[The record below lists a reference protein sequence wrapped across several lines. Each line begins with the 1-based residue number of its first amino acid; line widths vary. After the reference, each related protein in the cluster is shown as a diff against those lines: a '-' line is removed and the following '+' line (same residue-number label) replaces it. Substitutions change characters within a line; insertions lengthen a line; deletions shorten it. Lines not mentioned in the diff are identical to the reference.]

1 MYGLRNMLIQEQKHL
16 EDLLN
21 KARSGITE
29 FPDGNLRI
37 STDKGYIRFY
47 HYTENGYG
55 TYIPKKNLQLPR
67 QLAQKAYQEAII
79 QKATARLKQITGILK
94 DYADDEIDQ
103 VYLASHAKRQAL
115 IIPVEPT
122 TEQLINLWLNEPYKG
137 KEFPEGAAI
146 ILSEKGERVR
156 SKSEK
161 ILADYFYRN
170 DIPYQY
176 EKPLFL
182 KGYGTVYPDFTLFSL
197 RLRKEIYWE
206 HEGRMDDPIYAR
218 SAVKKIYGYEQNGI
232 FEGERLILTY
242 ETDETIINT
251 RDIERKLVH
260 CYWPE

>member
-37 STDKGYIRFY
+37 STDKGFIRFY
-47 HYTENGYG
+47 HCTENGYG
-55 TYIPKKNLQLPR
+55 TYIPKKDLQLPR

-122 TEQLINLWLNEPYKG
+122 TEQL
-137 KEFPEGAAI
+137 
-146 ILSEKGERVR
+146 
-156 SKSEK
+156 
-161 ILADYFYRN
+161 
-170 DIPYQY
+170 
-176 EKPLFL
+176 
-182 KGYGTVYPDFTLFSL
+182 T
-197 RLRKEIYWE
+197 
-206 HEGRMDDPIYAR
+206 
-218 SAVKKIYGYEQNGI
+218 SA
-232 FEGERLILTY
+232 L
-242 ETDETIINT
+242 
-251 RDIERKLVH
+251 
-260 CYWPE
+260 P